1 LVALSTNSLS
11 RMGVRPSW
19 LVLSDGARPTEDIYF
34 LASVEPL
41 LRRQGADVRWLD
53 VRGWRWLFARG
64 ALARC
69 TGANLLLCRSL
80 PERALA
86 WLERSRARFGQIV
99 YLIDDDLAAAAADP
113 TLPAAYR
120 ARMALAA
127 GRESRLLAV
136 ADAVVA
142 SSDALAARFDGVHG
156 AVSVMTPPLIAPL
169 PERAHFDVAPSV
181 RQPWRIGFH
190 GTRAHLADLVRIA
203 PALAAVQR
211 GRDDTELE
219 LMLGA
224 HVPEMLAGLPRL
236 RTPAPLPWDQFR
248 AYQASRR
255 VHIGLA
261 PLLDTPFNR
270 GKSFIKFLDIAAMGG
285 VGVYSR
291 RAPYTGIVEHGVNG
305 LLASDDP
312 DEWYD
317 CLQRL
322 LDRPDEAAQ
331 MAAAAADKARAL
343 VLRRVPAVFDV
354 KAVKPPDT

>member
-1 LVALSTNSLS
+1 MAPTLRSFLDMCTPFVYSFCGKVAACADQLPDRGGGWRGSSVLELTFGL
-11 RMGVRPSW
+11 GVSGKARW

-34 LASVEPL
+34 LESVAQH
-41 LRRQGADVRWLD
+41 LRAQGCEVRRLEL
-53 VRGWRWLFARG
+53 RGWRWLLAR
-64 ALARC
+64 AVLARC
-69 TGANLLLCRSL
+69 AGANLLLCRSL
-80 PERALA
+80 PVSVLA
-86 WLERSRARFGQIV
+86 VLERSRARFGQIV

-127 GRESRLLAV
+127 GRQSRLLTV

-142 SSDALAARFDGVHG
+142 SSDALAVRFDGVHG

-169 PERAHFDVAPSV
+169 PGRAHFDVAPSV

-236 RTPAPLPWDQFR
+236 CTPAPLPWDQFR

-270 GKSFIKFLDIAAMGG
+270 GKSFIK
-285 VGVYSR
+285 
-291 RAPYTGIVEHGVNG
+291 
-305 LLASDDP
+305 
-312 DEWYD
+312 
-317 CLQRL
+317 
-322 LDRPDEAAQ
+322 
-331 MAAAAADKARAL
+331 
-343 VLRRVPAVFDV
+343 
-354 KAVKPPDT
+354 